1 VPACGDIS
9 LARLRDNKDDGKGAA
24 RPRSKLEDVGGRIR
38 PGCWHVL
45 TYLGIEDENDG
56 WKPIIVAEFSRQ
68 MAGLAKYRDAGAVEI
83 VTFKEG
89 ADRLGHAK

>member
-1 VPACGDIS
+1 
-9 LARLRDNKDDGKGAA
+9 
-24 RPRSKLEDVGGRIR
+24 
-38 PGCWHVL
+38 VL